1 VSASSEGGRDGLL
14 GMPHG
19 PRAMDQSANRID
31 QRKNQKNTMKVEEF
45 PVCDVIIIGGGVIG
59 AAIARELSKYD
70 LQIAVIERNLQVAQE
85 TSAGNSGVVHGGFD
99 PMPGTVNARLNLLGK
114 HIYEDEWFKELS
126 FPHKK
131 FDSLVLAFNE
141 VEKKELEKLY
151 DQGIANGLKA
161 DEMEILSHEQC
172 LALEPNLNT
181 NVVAALLCK
190 SSYSVDPVS
199 LTNKLVESALL
210 NGARLFLGNRVTSIT
225 KVGEEF
231 SVETINH
238 HSEVKEY
245 RAAFIVNA
253 AGHYADV
260 IAGMINDK
268 DFSLRTRRGQYR
280 ILEKTE
286 RYMINDHILFMVPT
300 IHGKGVIVAPMLDG
314 HVLVGPTAEEGV
326 AKEDTRLITME
337 KFEEVGT
344 IAKKIIPALRTERTC
359 FVFSGSRSICVETD
373 DFWIAPSRK
382 EKRFIHVAGI
392 ASPGLSSAPAVAQ
405 EAVALIRAQT
415 EMTKRT
421 NFVLDRGT

>member
-1 VSASSEGGRDGLL
+1 
-14 GMPHG
+14 
-19 PRAMDQSANRID
+19 
-31 QRKNQKNTMKVEEF
+31 MKVEEL
-45 PVCDVIIIGGGVIG
+45 PVFDVIIIGGGVIG

-70 LQIAVIERNLQVAQE
+70 LQIAIIESNLRVAQE
-85 TSAGNSGVVHGGFD
+85 TSAGNSGVIHGGFD
-99 PMPGTVNARLNLLGK
+99 PTPGTVNARLNLLGK

-131 FDSLVLAFNE
+131 IDSLVLAFND

-161 DEMEILSHEQC
+161 DELEILSREQC
-172 LALEPNLNT
+172 FALEPNLNAT
-181 NVVAALLCK
+181 VVAALLCK

-210 NGARLFLGNRVTSIT
+210 NGARLFLGNRVKSIT

-238 HSEVKEY
+238 HSQVRNY
-245 RAAFIVNA
+245 RARFIINA

-260 IAGMINDK
+260 VAGMINDK

-286 RYMINDHILFMVPT
+286 RHMINDHILFMVPT

-326 AKEDTRLITME
+326 AKEDTRLVSVQ
-337 KFEEVGT
+337 KFEEVAI
-344 IAKKIIPALRTERTC
+344 IAKKIIPDLRTERTC

-373 DFWIAPSRK
+373 YFWISASSK
-382 EKRFIHVAGI
+382 DKRFINIAGI

-405 EAVALIRAQT
+405 EAVALIRAQR
-415 EMTKRT
+415 EMTKKA
-421 NFVLDRGT
+421 NFVQGRETIMPTVE

>member
-1 VSASSEGGRDGLL
+1 
-14 GMPHG
+14 
-19 PRAMDQSANRID
+19 
-31 QRKNQKNTMKVEEF
+31 MKVEELPAF
-45 PVCDVIIIGGGVIG
+45 DVIIIGGGVIG

-70 LQIAVIERNLQVAQE
+70 LQIAIIESNLQVAQE
-85 TSAGNSGVVHGGFD
+85 TSAGNSGVIHGGFD
-99 PMPGTVNARLNLLGK
+99 PTPGTVNARLNLLGK

-131 FDSLVLAFNE
+131 IDSLVLAFND

-161 DEMEILSHEQC
+161 DELEILSREQC
-172 LALEPNLNT
+172 FALEPNLNAT
-181 NVVAALLCK
+181 VVAALLCK

-210 NGARLFLGNRVTSIT
+210 NGARLFLGNRVKSIT
-225 KVGEEF
+225 KVAEEF

-238 HSEVKEY
+238 HSQVRNY
-245 RAAFIVNA
+245 RARFIINA

-260 IAGMINDK
+260 VAGMINDK

-286 RYMINDHILFMVPT
+286 RHMINDHILFMVPT

-326 AKEDTRLITME
+326 AKEDTRLVSVQ
-337 KFEEVGT
+337 KFEEVAI
-344 IAKKIIPALRTERTC
+344 IAKKIIPDLRTERTC

-373 DFWIAPSRK
+373 DFWIAASSK
-382 EKRFIHVAGI
+382 DKRFINIAGI

-405 EAVALIRAQT
+405 EAVALIRAQR
-415 EMTKRT
+415 EMTKKA
-421 NFVLDRGT
+421 NFVQGRETIMPTVE